1 MSDRPFE
8 GILGNTVE
16 LRLFEYLLSLPKRD
30 FNITELTKVSGV
42 SRTSVDRTIKE
53 FLAWGITK
61 EVSHRG
67 NMTFYALNEDSQI
80 VKALSALNHSLLE
93 KMCPGLFD
101 GPGEA
106 FALPPNQVTS
116 KGSNVSRG
124 RSATSRSFVVS
135 KMSLG
140 SSHR

>member
-1 MSDRPFE
+1 MIDRPFE

-42 SRTSVDRTIKE
+42 SRTSVDKTIKE
-53 FLAWGITK
+53 FLAWEITK

-80 VKALSALNHSLLE
+80 VKALSAFNHSLLK
-93 KMCPGLFD
+93 KMCPELFD
-101 GPGEA
+101 GPEAA
-106 FALPPNQVTS
+106 FAIPPNQASSTGGTVSTS
-116 KGSNVSRG
+116 
-124 RSATSRSFVVS
+124 RSATSRSFGVS
-135 KMSLG
+135 TMSLG